1 LFVIGRRKSNVK
13 TSIVLAIIAMVLA
26 SPFAMRGASA
36 SKAPEFSLPTAE
48 GTTYSST
55 AHKGRR
61 IVISFYKSYY

>member
-1 LFVIGRRKSNVK
+1 MIGKRKPNVK
-13 TSIVLAIIAMVLA
+13 ASIVLAIIAMVLA
-26 SPFAMRGASA
+26 SPFAMLGASA

-61 IVISFYKSYY
+61 IVISFYKGFY

>member
-1 LFVIGRRKSNVK
+1 
-13 TSIVLAIIAMVLA
+13 VLAIIAMVSA

-48 GTTYSST
+48 GTTYAST